1 VEPIGLWETRLV
13 DADSVAALLTRARSS
28 FEAKDWLDAVD
39 AFEEAGG
46 FEGLNLSDIERLAWA
61 RLWMLA
67 PATECLDAFERLEA
81 AAVREGDRKMAGR
94 AAFEQ
99 ARMHGMLENTSVSES
114 CWARG
119 VSHLGDEE
127 CAETALGLALAA
139 LGYSVGGDSETAA
152 VMAEDAIAAAQRV
165 GEPTAEAVGVY
176 ILGVAACNR
185 GDVEAGLEHLGRAMG
200 MATAGEVHPLYAGVI
215 TCGGVYMCRLLGD
228 WERAREWNEVADR
241 YCARESICHF
251 PGHCSVYRSE
261 LTREAGDFENAAL
274 QAMEAMVQAG
284 DWSRS
289 WLGLAYHQ
297 LGEAELCAGKLDDA
311 RAAFARAVENG
322 SDPQPGQARL
332 LAAEGHHDA
341 AIRQIERFVEHVGYL
356 NDHVLPVLAA
366 GVTIALT
373 ADRLDVARR
382 LGSELDAMLERTGTP
397 AVSAAAT
404 QARGEIAV
412 AEGDA
417 RQATELLRD
426 SVRQWGRLKSPY
438 HAARARVAL
447 AAALDELD
455 HDAEASLERDA
466 AAGLFER
473 LGAEF
478 DLRALR
484 PSPHEEVVRERRTFS
499 FTDIVGSSELVA
511 ALGDE
516 SWGRM
521 LNAHDRHLRE
531 LLAEFGGTEVKHEGD
546 GLFVSFESE
555 SDAVAWAVA
564 VQQRLDRQRIE
575 HGFAPEIR
583 IGVHCGEA
591 IRYGEDYIGRC
602 VHETARIANAAG
614 AGEIY
619 VSAHV
624 SELLGDE
631 LKVSAMHVLDLKGFS
646 APHTVAEI
654 DWSP

>member
-1 VEPIGLWETRLV
+1 MAVTVLWEDELV
-13 DADSVAALLTRARSS
+13 GADSVTAELARARSS
-28 FEAKDWLDAVD
+28 YESKSWLDAID

-46 FEGLNLSDIERLAWA
+46 FEGLELPDIERLAWA
-61 RLWMLA
+61 RLWTLA

-81 AAVREGDRKMAGR
+81 AAVREGDQKMAGR

-99 ARMHGMLENTSVSES
+99 ARMHGMLENTSVAES

-119 VSHLGDEE
+119 VTHLGDEE
-127 CAETALGLALAA
+127 CPESALGLALAA
-139 LGYSVGGDSETAA
+139 LSYSIGGDSETAA
-152 VMAEDAIAAAQRV
+152 AMAEDAIAMAQRV
-165 GEPTAEAVGVY
+165 AEPTAEAIGIY
-176 ILGVAACNR
+176 LLGVAACNS
-185 GDVEAGLEHLGRAMG
+185 GDVESGLGELRRAMG

-241 YCARESICHF
+241 FCARESVCHF

-274 QAMEAMVQAG
+274 QAMESMAQAG
-284 DWSRS
+284 DWSS
-289 WLGLAYHQ
+289 AWVGLAYHQ
-297 LGEAELCAGKLDDA
+297 LGEAQLCAGKLDEA
-311 RAAFARAVENG
+311 RTAFAHAVENG

-341 AIRQIERFVEHVGYL
+341 AIRQIERYVAEVGYL

-366 GVTIALT
+366 GVTIALA

-382 LGSELDAMLERTGTP
+382 LGSDLDGMRERMGTP
-397 AVSAAAT
+397 AVRAAAA

-412 AEGDA
+412 AEGEPN
-417 RQATELLRD
+417 QAADLLRD

-438 HAARARVAL
+438 RAARARVAL
-447 AAALDELD
+447 AAALDAL
-455 HDAEASLERDA
+455 HHGAEASLERDA
-466 AAGLFER
+466 AAAVFER
-473 LGAEF
+473 LGAEL
-478 DLRALR
+478 DLRSLR
-484 PSPHEEVVRERRTFS
+484 ASSSAGSVQERRTFS

-516 SWGRM
+516 AWGRM
-521 LNAHDRHLRE
+521 LSAHDRHLRE

-555 SDAVAWAVA
+555 STAVAWAVA
-564 VQQRLDRQRIE
+564 VQQRLDWQRIE
-575 HGFAPEIR
+575 HGFAPDIR

-602 VHETARIANAAG
+602 VHETARIANAAS

-624 SELLGDE
+624 AELLGDDFE
-631 LKVSAMHVLDLKGFS
+631 FCATHTLDLKGFS
-646 APHTVAEI
+646 EPHTVAEI
-654 DWSP
+654 DWRP